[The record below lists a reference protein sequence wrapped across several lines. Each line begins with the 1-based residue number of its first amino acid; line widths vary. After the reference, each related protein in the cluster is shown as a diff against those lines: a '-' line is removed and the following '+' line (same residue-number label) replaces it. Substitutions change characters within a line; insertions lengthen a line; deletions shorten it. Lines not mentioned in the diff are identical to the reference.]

1 MPFIDQPPGSPWGH
15 QAARSTRAAQSQCT
29 GRTDPALKQWIR
41 KHVPSDFAVKTS
53 VYQLFLHP
61 MPWLRSSAARRPLFA
76 GYGVTSLA
84 PGGTSFQVL
93 SPRGP
98 GALRRLDALMLR

>member
-1 MPFIDQPPGSPWGH
+1 
-15 QAARSTRAAQSQCT
+15 
-29 GRTDPALKQWIR
+29 
-41 KHVPSDFAVKTS
+41 
-53 VYQLFLHP
+53 

-98 GALRRLDALMLR
+98 GALSLLDALILRCNQNQAGHAHYARH

>member
-1 MPFIDQPPGSPWGH
+1 
-15 QAARSTRAAQSQCT
+15 
-29 GRTDPALKQWIR
+29 
-41 KHVPSDFAVKTS
+41 
-53 VYQLFLHP
+53 

-98 GALRRLDALMLR
+98 GTLRLFDALMSRCNQNQAGHAHYARH